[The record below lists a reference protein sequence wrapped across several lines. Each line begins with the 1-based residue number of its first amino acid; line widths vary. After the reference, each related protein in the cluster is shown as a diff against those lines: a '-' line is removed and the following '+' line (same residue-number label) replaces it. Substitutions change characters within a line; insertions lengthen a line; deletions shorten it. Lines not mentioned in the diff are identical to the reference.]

1 MDPILRREFLAASAA
16 AVPGLLN
23 VRDYGVSGDGRQ
35 LNTKA
40 LQRAVDACAA
50 AGGGVV
56 YFPPGRYLTGTVC
69 LKSNVALH
77 LETGAV
83 LLGSTNLQDYPS
95 TVPAF
100 RSYTDN
106 YTEKS
111 LIYGEKV
118 DNVAIEGRGVIDGQ
132 GAAFKGPYRVRP
144 YLIRIISSK
153 NVSVTDV
160 TIRDSPMWV
169 QHYLDCDN
177 VSIRGITVASRCNQN
192 NDGID
197 IDSSS
202 QVRISDCDISSG
214 DDAIVLK
221 STSARP
227 CRDVVITN
235 CVLSTACN
243 ALKLGTESNGGFE
256 NVAISNCSIYDTRL
270 AGIALEIV
278 DGGLLDRVN
287 VSNITMRNAG
297 CPIFVRL
304 GNRARPF
311 QDGMGKPGIGR
322 LRNVMIGNVQATGAN
337 KVGCSIT
344 GLPGHPIEN
353 ITLHHIRIEF
363 TGGGTREDAE
373 SQVPENPD
381 KYPEYAMFGVLPA
394 YGLYC
399 RHVRNITLD
408 QLETRLASPDQRP
421 VLVTDDVEGLHQYP
435 TAVLR

>member
-1 MDPILRREFLAASAA
+1 MDPILRRQFLAASAA
-16 AVPGLLN
+16 ALPGFFN
-23 VRDYGVSGDGRQ
+23 VRDYGVAGDGRQ

-40 LQRAVDACAA
+40 LQKAVDACAA

-56 YFPPGRYLTGTVC
+56 YFPPGRYLTGTIY
-69 LKSNVALH
+69 LKSNVTLH

-83 LLGSTNLQDYPS
+83 LLGSKNLQDYPA

-100 RSYTDN
+100 PSYTDN

-118 DNVAIEGRGVIDGQ
+118 ENVAIEGRGVLDGQ
-132 GAAFKGPYRVRP
+132 GAAFKGPYKVRP
-144 YLIRIISSK
+144 YLIRVVSSK
-153 NVSVTDV
+153 NVAVTGV
-160 TIRDSPMWV
+160 TIQDSPMWV

-177 VSIRGITVASRCNQN
+177 VAIRGITVSSRCNQN

-202 QVRISDCDISSG
+202 RVRISDCDISSG

-243 ALKLGTESNGGFE
+243 ALKMGTESNGGFE
-256 NVAISNCSIYDTRL
+256 NIAISNCSIYDTRL

-287 VSNITMRNAG
+287 ISNITMNNVS

-311 QDGMGKPGIGR
+311 KEGMEKPGIGR
-322 LRNVMIGNVQATGAN
+322 LRNVLISNVQASGAN

-344 GLPGHPIEN
+344 GSPGRPVEN
-353 ITLHHIRIEF
+353 ITLDHILIEF
-363 TGGGTREDAE
+363 TGGGTLEDAR

-381 KYPEYAMFGVLPA
+381 KYPEYSMFGVLPA
-394 YGLYC
+394 YGFYC
-399 RHVRNITLD
+399 RHARNITFD
-408 QLETRLASPDQRP
+408 HVETSVARPDQRP
-421 VLVTDDVEGLHQYP
+421 ALVSEDVEGLRQHP
-435 TAVLR
+435 PAVLP